1 MSPKKKAKSVVLG
14 RRGKGMSDNSR
25 NLLYD
30 KFELPE
36 SVKIMAVEG
45 CGAIDKQARFVAEPL
60 ERGMGHTLGNALRRA
75 LLIGL
80 EAPAIIAFS
89 MTGVLHEYMALEG
102 VIEDVTN
109 IVLNLKGALL
119 KKYPFQDGGE
129 GRSTQLIRSTISID
143 ASDLAAAGGQK
154 VVTLADL
161 LQEGGFEAVNPEHV
175 IFTVTQPMQFEI
187 ALRVAFGRGYIASE
201 RIVLEDKCMHEIVLD
216 AAFSPVVLVNY
227 FVEDTRVG
235 QDTDFDRLILQV
247 ETDGRVSPKE
257 ALAFATQILAKH
269 FSIFEKMDEKKI
281 VFEEAISIEKE
292 NKDDI
297 LHKLILGINEIE
309 LSVRSTNCLS
319 NANIETIGELV
330 IMPEPRLL
338 QFRNFGK
345 KSLCEIKNKL
355 KEMKLELGMDLSQFG
370 VGLDNVKEKM
380 KWYAEKI
387 RSKNVK
393 G

>member
-1 MSPKKKAKSVVLG
+1 
-14 RRGKGMSDNSR
+14 MSDCSQ

-36 SVKIMAVEG
+36 SVKMMAVEG
-45 CGAIDKQARFVAEPL
+45 SGGSVDKQASFIAEPL

-80 EAPAIIAFS
+80 EAPAIISFS
-89 MTGVLHEYMALEG
+89 MTGVLHEYMAING
-102 VIEDVTN
+102 IIEDVTN
-109 IVLNLKGALL
+109 IILNLKGALL
-119 KKYPFQDGGE
+119 KKYPFQDSE
-129 GRSTQLIRSTISID
+129 NGRCTQLLKSKVSID
-143 ASDLAAAGGQK
+143 ASDLAACGGQK
-154 VVTLADL
+154 AVTLADL
-161 LQEGGFEAVNPEHV
+161 LQEGGFESVNPDHV
-175 IFTVTQPMQFEI
+175 IFTVTQPMQLDI
-187 ALRVAFGRGYIASE
+187 TLRVAFGRGYTTSE
-201 RIVLEDKCMHEIVLD
+201 RIVLEDKGVNEIVLD

-235 QDTDFDRLILQV
+235 QDTDFDRLILHV

-257 ALAFATQILAKH
+257 ALAFSTQILTKH

-297 LHKLILGINEIE
+297 LHKLVLGINEIE

-345 KSLCEIKNKL
+345 KSLFEIKNKL

-380 KWYAEKI
+380 KWYADKI
-387 RSKNVK
+387 RSKNGK

>member
-1 MSPKKKAKSVVLG
+1 M
-14 RRGKGMSDNSR
+14 
-25 NLLYD
+25 
-30 KFELPE
+30 
-36 SVKIMAVEG
+36 MAVEG
-45 CGAIDKQARFVAEPL
+45 SGGSVDKQASFIAEPL

-80 EAPAIIAFS
+80 EAPAIISFS
-89 MTGVLHEYMALEG
+89 MTGVLHEYMAING
-102 VIEDVTN
+102 IIEDVTN
-109 IVLNLKGALL
+109 IILNLKGALL
-119 KKYPFQDGGE
+119 KKYPFQDSE
-129 GRSTQLIRSTISID
+129 NGRCTQLLKSKVSID
-143 ASDLAAAGGQK
+143 ASDLAACGGQK
-154 VVTLADL
+154 AVTLADL
-161 LQEGGFEAVNPEHV
+161 LQEGGFESVNPDHV
-175 IFTVTQPMQFEI
+175 IFTVTQPMQLDI
-187 ALRVAFGRGYIASE
+187 TLRVAFGRGYTTSE
-201 RIVLEDKCMHEIVLD
+201 RIVLEDKGVNEIVLD

-235 QDTDFDRLILQV
+235 QDTDFDRLILHV

-257 ALAFATQILAKH
+257 ALAFSTQILTKH

-297 LHKLILGINEIE
+297 LHKLVLGINEIE

-380 KWYAEKI
+380 KWYADKI
-387 RSKNVK
+387 RSKNGK

>member
-1 MSPKKKAKSVVLG
+1 
-14 RRGKGMSDNSR
+14 MSDCSQ

-36 SVKIMAVEG
+36 SVKMMAVEG
-45 CGAIDKQARFVAEPL
+45 SGGSVDKQASFIAEPL

-80 EAPAIIAFS
+80 EAPAIISFS
-89 MTGVLHEYMALEG
+89 MTGVLHEYMAING
-102 VIEDVTN
+102 IIEDVTN
-109 IVLNLKGALL
+109 IILNLKGALL
-119 KKYPFQDGGE
+119 KKYPFQDSE
-129 GRSTQLIRSTISID
+129 NGRCTQLLKSKVSID
-143 ASDLAAAGGQK
+143 ASDLAACGGQK
-154 VVTLADL
+154 AVTLADL
-161 LQEGGFEAVNPEHV
+161 LQEGGFESVNPDHV
-175 IFTVTQPMQFEI
+175 IFTVTQPMQLDI
-187 ALRVAFGRGYIASE
+187 TLRVAFGRGYTTSE
-201 RIVLEDKCMHEIVLD
+201 RIVLEDKGVNEIVLD

-235 QDTDFDRLILQV
+235 QDTDFDRLILHV

-257 ALAFATQILAKH
+257 ALAFSTQILTKH

-297 LHKLILGINEIE
+297 LHKLVLGINEIE

-380 KWYAEKI
+380 KWYADKI
-387 RSKNVK
+387 RSKNGK

>member
-1 MSPKKKAKSVVLG
+1 MSESQ
-14 RRGKGMSDNSR
+14 

-36 SVKIMAVEG
+36 SVKMMPVDAD
-45 CGAIDKQARFVAEPL
+45 ASMDKVARFIAEPL
-60 ERGMGHTLGNALRRA
+60 EKGMGHTLGNALRRT
-75 LLIGL
+75 LLVGL
-80 EAPAIIAFS
+80 EAPAIISFS
-89 MTGVLHEYMALEG
+89 MTGVLHEYMAMEG
-102 VIEDVTN
+102 IVEDVTN

-119 KKYPFQDGGE
+119 KKYPLQDSE
-129 GRSTQLIRSTISID
+129 KGRSPQVLRAKIIID
-143 ASDLAAAGGQK
+143 ASDLAAVGGQRA
-154 VVTLADL
+154 VTLADL
-161 LQEGGFEAVNPEHV
+161 LQENDFEAINPDHV
-175 IFTVTQPMQFEI
+175 IFTVTKPVDLDIM
-187 ALRVAFGRGYIASE
+187 LRVAFGRGYSPSE
-201 RIVLEDKCMHEIVLD
+201 RIVLEDKGANEIVLD
-216 AAFSPVVLVNY
+216 AAFSPVVLANY

-235 QDTDFDRLILQV
+235 QDTDFDRLILQI
-247 ETDGRVSPKE
+247 ETDGRISPKE
-257 ALAFATQILAKH
+257 ALAFSTQILARH
-269 FSIFEKMDEKKI
+269 CSVFEKMDERRI

-292 NKDDI
+292 SKDDI

-330 IMPEPRLL
+330 IMPELRLL

-370 VGLDNVKEKM
+370 VDLDNVKEKM
-380 KWYAEKI
+380 RWYAEKI
-387 RSKNVK
+387 RSKNAK

>member
-1 MSPKKKAKSVVLG
+1 
-14 RRGKGMSDNSR
+14 MSDNSK

-36 SVKIMAVEG
+36 SVKVMAVEG
-45 CGAIDKQARFVAEPL
+45 CGGVIDKQARFVAEPL

-102 VIEDVTN
+102 IIEDVTN
-109 IVLNLKGALL
+109 IILNLKGALL
-119 KKYPFQDGGE
+119 KKYPFQDNNE
-129 GRSTQLIRSTISID
+129 GRAAQLIRSTISID
-143 ASDLAAAGGQK
+143 ASSLAEAGGQK

-175 IFTVTQPMQFEI
+175 IFTVTQPMQFEVT
-187 ALRVAFGRGYIASE
+187 LRVAFGRGYIASE
-201 RIVLEDKCMHEIVLD
+201 RIVLEDKGMHEIVLD

-257 ALAFATQILAKH
+257 ALAFSTQILAKH

-281 VFEEAISIEKE
+281 VYE
-292 NKDDI
+292 
-297 LHKLILGINEIE
+297 
-309 LSVRSTNCLS
+309 
-319 NANIETIGELV
+319 
-330 IMPEPRLL
+330 
-338 QFRNFGK
+338 
-345 KSLCEIKNKL
+345 
-355 KEMKLELGMDLSQFG
+355 
-370 VGLDNVKEKM
+370 
-380 KWYAEKI
+380 
-387 RSKNVK
+387 
-393 G
+393 

>member
-1 MSPKKKAKSVVLG
+1 
-14 RRGKGMSDNSR
+14 MSDNSQ

-36 SVKIMAVEG
+36 SVKMMAVEG
-45 CGAIDKQARFVAEPL
+45 SGGSIDKQANFVAEPL

-80 EAPAIIAFS
+80 EAPAIISFS
-89 MTGVLHEYMALEG
+89 MTGVLHEYMAIDG
-102 VIEDVTN
+102 IVEDVTN

-119 KKYPFQDGGE
+119 KKYPFQDSE
-129 GRSTQLIRSTISID
+129 DGRCTQLLKSTISVD
-143 ASDLAAAGGQK
+143 ASDLAACGGQRF
-154 VVTLADL
+154 VTLADL
-161 LQEGGFEAVNPEHV
+161 LQEGGFESVNPDHV
-175 IFTVTQPMQFEI
+175 IFTVTQPMQIEI
-187 ALRVAFGRGYIASE
+187 ALRVAFGRGYSTSE
-201 RIVLEDKCMHEIVLD
+201 RIILEDKGVNEIILD

-235 QDTDFDRLILQV
+235 QDTDFDRLVLHV

-257 ALAFATQILAKH
+257 ALAFSTQILNKH

-297 LHKLILGINEIE
+297 LHKLVLGINEIE

-380 KWYAEKI
+380 KSYAEKI

>member
-1 MSPKKKAKSVVLG
+1 MPAKKKAQSVVLG
-14 RRGKGMSDNSR
+14 KEKGMSDNAH

-36 SVKIMAVEG
+36 AVKMLPVEG
-45 CGAIDKQARFVAEPL
+45 LPIDKHARFIAEPL

-80 EAPAIIAFS
+80 EAPAIISFA
-89 MTGVLHEYMALEG
+89 MTGVLHEYMAIEG

-109 IVLNLKGALL
+109 IILNLKGALL
-119 KKYPFQDGGE
+119 KKYPMQDSSL
-129 GRSTQLIRSTISID
+129 GRTTQVLKASISID
-143 ASDLAAAGGQK
+143 ASDLAAANGQK
-154 VVTLADL
+154 EVTLQDL
-161 LQEGGFEAVNPEHV
+161 LQEGDFEAVNPDQV
-175 IFTVTQPMQFEI
+175 IFTVTQPIQLEVV
-187 ALRVAFGRGYIASE
+187 LRIAFGRGYTPSE
-201 RIVLEDKCMHEIVLD
+201 RIVLEDKGVYEIVLD
-216 AAFSPVVLVNY
+216 AAFSPVTLVNY

-235 QDTDFDRLILQV
+235 QDTDFDRLVLIV
-247 ETDGRVSPKE
+247 ETDGRVTPKE
-257 ALAFATQILAKH
+257 ALAFSTQILTKH
-269 FSIFEKMDEKKI
+269 FSIFENMDEKKI

-355 KEMKLELGMDLSQFG
+355 KEMKLELGMDLTQFG

-387 RSKNVK
+387 RAKNIK

>member
-1 MSPKKKAKSVVLG
+1 
-14 RRGKGMSDNSR
+14 MSDSSH
-25 NLLYD
+25 NLLYN

-36 SVKIMAVEG
+36 SVKMSPVEG
-45 CGAIDKQARFVAEPL
+45 AVGGIDKVARFVADPL
-60 ERGMGHTLGNALRRA
+60 EKGMGHTLGSALRRA

-80 EAPAIIAFS
+80 EAPAIVSFS
-89 MTGVLHEYMALEG
+89 MTGVLHEYMAVEG
-102 VIEDVTN
+102 IIEDVTN
-109 IVLNLKGALL
+109 IVLNLKGSLL
-119 KKYPFQDGGE
+119 KKYPLQDCEGG
-129 GRSTQLIRSTISID
+129 RCSQKLRATISID
-143 ASDLAAAGGQK
+143 ASDLAAAGEQK
-154 VVTLADL
+154 EVTLGDL
-161 LQEGGFEAVNPEHV
+161 LQEGTFEAVNPEHV
-175 IFTVTQPMQFEI
+175 IFTVTRPMQLEVM
-187 ALRVAFGRGYIASE
+187 LRVAFGRGYSPSE
-201 RIVLEDKCMHEIVLD
+201 RIVLEERGMNEIVLD

-235 QDTDFDRLILQV
+235 QDTDFDRLVLQV
-247 ETDGRVSPKE
+247 ETDGRVAPKE
-257 ALAFATQILAKH
+257 AVAFATQILSKH
-269 FSIFEKMDEKKI
+269 FSVFEKMDEKRI
-281 VFEEAISIEKE
+281 VFEEAISVEKE

-297 LHKLILGINEIE
+297 LHKLVLGINEIE

-387 RSKNVK
+387 RSSKNTK

>member
-1 MSPKKKAKSVVLG
+1 
-14 RRGKGMSDNSR
+14 MSDNSH
-25 NLLYD
+25 NLLYN

-36 SVKIMAVEG
+36 SVKMSPVEG
-45 CGAIDKQARFVAEPL
+45 AAGGIDKVARFVADPL
-60 ERGMGHTLGNALRRA
+60 EKGMGHTLGSALRRA

-80 EAPAIIAFS
+80 EAPAIVSFS
-89 MTGVLHEYMALEG
+89 MTGVLHEYMAVEG
-102 VIEDVTN
+102 IIEDVTN
-109 IVLNLKGALL
+109 IVLNLKGSLL
-119 KKYPFQDGGE
+119 KKYPLQDCEGG
-129 GRSTQLIRSTISID
+129 RASQKLRATISID

-154 VVTLADL
+154 AITLGDL
-161 LQEGGFEAVNPEHV
+161 LQEGTFEAVNPEHV
-175 IFTVTQPMQFEI
+175 IFTVTRPMQLDVM
-187 ALRVAFGRGYIASE
+187 LRVAFGRGYTPSE
-201 RIVLEDKCMHEIVLD
+201 RIVLEEREMNEIVLD

-247 ETDGRVSPKE
+247 ETDGRVAPKE
-257 ALAFATQILAKH
+257 AVAFATQILSKH
-269 FSIFEKMDEKKI
+269 FSVFEKMDEKRI
-281 VFEEAISIEKE
+281 VFEEVISVEKE

-297 LHKLILGINEIE
+297 LHKLVLGINEIE

-387 RSKNVK
+387 RSSKNTK

>member
-1 MSPKKKAKSVVLG
+1 
-14 RRGKGMSDNSR
+14 MSDNAH

-36 SVKIMAVEG
+36 AVKMLPVEG
-45 CGAIDKQARFVAEPL
+45 LPIDKHARFIAEPL

-80 EAPAIIAFS
+80 EAPAIISFA
-89 MTGVLHEYMALEG
+89 MTGVLHEYMAIEG

-109 IVLNLKGALL
+109 IILNLKGALL
-119 KKYPFQDGGE
+119 KKYPMQDSSL
-129 GRSTQLIRSTISID
+129 GRTTQVLKASISID
-143 ASDLAAAGGQK
+143 ASDLAAANGQK
-154 VVTLADL
+154 EVTLQDL
-161 LQEGGFEAVNPEHV
+161 LQEGDFEAVNPDQV
-175 IFTVTQPMQFEI
+175 IFTVTQPIQLEVV
-187 ALRVAFGRGYIASE
+187 LRIAFGRGYTPSE
-201 RIVLEDKCMHEIVLD
+201 RIVLEDKGVYEIVLD
-216 AAFSPVVLVNY
+216 AAFSPVTLVNY

-235 QDTDFDRLILQV
+235 QDTDFDRLVLIV
-247 ETDGRVSPKE
+247 ETDGRVTPKE
-257 ALAFATQILAKH
+257 ALAFSTQILTKH
-269 FSIFEKMDEKKI
+269 FSIFENMDEKKI

-355 KEMKLELGMDLSQFG
+355 KEMKLELGMDLTQFG

-387 RSKNVK
+387 RAKNIK

>member
-1 MSPKKKAKSVVLG
+1 
-14 RRGKGMSDNSR
+14 MSDCSQ

-36 SVKIMAVEG
+36 SVKMMAVEG
-45 CGAIDKQARFVAEPL
+45 SGGSVDKQASFIAEPL

-80 EAPAIIAFS
+80 EAPAIISFS
-89 MTGVLHEYMALEG
+89 MTGVLHEYMAING
-102 VIEDVTN
+102 IIEDVTN
-109 IVLNLKGALL
+109 IILNLKGALL
-119 KKYPFQDGGE
+119 KKYPFQDSE
-129 GRSTQLIRSTISID
+129 NGRCTQLLKSKVSID
-143 ASDLAAAGGQK
+143 ASDLAACGGQK
-154 VVTLADL
+154 AVTLADL
-161 LQEGGFEAVNPEHV
+161 LQEGGFESVNPDYV
-175 IFTVTQPMQFEI
+175 IFTVTQPMQLDI
-187 ALRVAFGRGYIASE
+187 TLRVAFGRGYTTSE
-201 RIVLEDKCMHEIVLD
+201 RIVLEDKGVNEIVLD

-235 QDTDFDRLILQV
+235 QDTDFDRLILHV

-257 ALAFATQILAKH
+257 ALAFSTQILTKH

-281 VFEEAISIEKE
+281 VFEEAISLEKE

-297 LHKLILGINEIE
+297 LHKLVLGINEIE

-380 KWYAEKI
+380 KWYADKI
-387 RSKNVK
+387 RSKNGK

>member
-1 MSPKKKAKSVVLG
+1 MSSKKKAQGIVLG
-14 RRGKGMSDNSR
+14 KEKGMSENLQ

-36 SVKIMAVEG
+36 SVKMLSMEG
-45 CGAIDKQARFVAEPL
+45 FSTDTHARFVAEPL
-60 ERGMGHTLGNALRRA
+60 EKGMGHTLGNALRRA

-80 EAPAIIAFS
+80 EAPAIISFS
-89 MTGVLHEYMALEG
+89 MTGVLHEYMAIEG
-102 VIEDVTN
+102 IIEDVTN
-109 IVLNLKGALL
+109 IILNLKSALL
-119 KKYPFQDGGE
+119 KKHPMQGSEE
-129 GRSTQLIRSTISID
+129 GRSTQLLKSSISID
-143 ASDLAAAGGQK
+143 ASDLAAVGGQK
-154 VVTLADL
+154 EVTLGDL
-161 LQEGGFEAVNPEHV
+161 LQEGGFEAVNPEQV
-175 IFTVTQPMQFEI
+175 IFTVTQPMQLDI
-187 ALRVAFGRGYIASE
+187 TLRVAFGRGYTTSE
-201 RIVLEDKCMHEIVLD
+201 RIVLEDKGVNEIVLD
-216 AAFSPVVLVNY
+216 AAFSPVCLVNY
-227 FVEDTRVG
+227 YVEDTRVG

-247 ETDGRVSPKE
+247 ETDGRITPKE
-257 ALAFATQILAKH
+257 ALAFSTQILTKH
-269 FSIFEKMDEKKI
+269 FSIFEKMDEKRI
-281 VFEEAISIEKE
+281 VFEEAVSIEKE

-370 VGLDNVKEKM
+370 IGLDNVKEKM

-387 RSKNVK
+387 RVK
-393 G
+393 GTKG

>member
-1 MSPKKKAKSVVLG
+1 
-14 RRGKGMSDNSR
+14 MSDSSH
-25 NLLYD
+25 NLLYN

-36 SVKIMAVEG
+36 SVKMSPVEG
-45 CGAIDKQARFVAEPL
+45 AVGGIDKVARFVADPL
-60 ERGMGHTLGNALRRA
+60 EKGMGHTLGSALRRA

-80 EAPAIIAFS
+80 EAPAIVSFS
-89 MTGVLHEYMALEG
+89 MTGVLHEYMAVEG
-102 VIEDVTN
+102 IIEDVTN
-109 IVLNLKGALL
+109 IVLNLKGSLL
-119 KKYPFQDGGE
+119 KKYPLQDCE
-129 GRSTQLIRSTISID
+129 GRRCSQKLRATISID

-154 VVTLADL
+154 EVTLGDL
-161 LQEGGFEAVNPEHV
+161 LQEGTFEAVNPEHV
-175 IFTVTQPMQFEI
+175 IFTVTRPMQLEVM
-187 ALRVAFGRGYIASE
+187 LRVAFGRGYSPSE
-201 RIVLEDKCMHEIVLD
+201 RIVLEERGMNEIVLD

-235 QDTDFDRLILQV
+235 QDTDFDRLVLQV
-247 ETDGRVSPKE
+247 ETDGRVAPKE
-257 ALAFATQILAKH
+257 AVAFATQILSKH
-269 FSIFEKMDEKKI
+269 FSVFEKMDEKRI
-281 VFEEAISIEKE
+281 VFEEAISVEKE

-297 LHKLILGINEIE
+297 LHKLVLGINEIE

-387 RSKNVK
+387 RSSKNTK

>member
-1 MSPKKKAKSVVLG
+1 
-14 RRGKGMSDNSR
+14 MSDNAH

-36 SVKIMAVEG
+36 AVKMLPVEG
-45 CGAIDKQARFVAEPL
+45 LPIDKHARFIAEPL

-80 EAPAIIAFS
+80 EAPAIISFA
-89 MTGVLHEYMALEG
+89 MTGVLHEYMAIEG

-109 IVLNLKGALL
+109 IILNLKGALL
-119 KKYPFQDGGE
+119 KKYPMQDSSL
-129 GRSTQLIRSTISID
+129 GRTTQVLKASISID
-143 ASDLAAAGGQK
+143 ASDLAAANGQK
-154 VVTLADL
+154 EVTLQDL
-161 LQEGGFEAVNPEHV
+161 LQEGDFEAVNPDQV
-175 IFTVTQPMQFEI
+175 IFTVTQPIQLEVV
-187 ALRVAFGRGYIASE
+187 LRIAFGRGYTPSE
-201 RIVLEDKCMHEIVLD
+201 RIVLEDKGVYEIVLD
-216 AAFSPVVLVNY
+216 AAFSPVTLVNY

-235 QDTDFDRLILQV
+235 QDTDFDRLVLIV
-247 ETDGRVSPKE
+247 ETDGRVTPKE
-257 ALAFATQILAKH
+257 ALAFSTQILTKH
-269 FSIFEKMDEKKI
+269 FSIFENMDEKKI

-355 KEMKLELGMDLSQFG
+355 KEMKLELGMDLTQFG

-387 RSKNVK
+387 RAKNTK

>member
-1 MSPKKKAKSVVLG
+1 MTEQEEPA
-14 RRGKGMSDNSR
+14 
-25 NLLYD
+25 LLYD

-36 SVKIMAVEG
+36 CVKVKAIEG
-45 CGAIDKQARFVAEPL
+45 QSSDKKVRFVAEPL
-60 ERGMGHTLGNALRRA
+60 EKGVGHTLGNALRRI

-80 EAPAIIAFS
+80 EAPAIVSFS
-89 MTGVLHEYMALEG
+89 MTGVLHEYMSVEG
-102 VIEDVTN
+102 IVEDVTN
-109 IVLNLKGALL
+109 IVLNLKGSLL
-119 KKYPFQDGGE
+119 RKLPMRGSEE
-129 GRSTQLIRSTISID
+129 GRSARCLRSQVNVDAALLAEHNGCYQVRLIE
-143 ASDLAAAGGQK
+143 LLKGG
-154 VVTLADL
+154 
-161 LQEGGFEAVNPEHV
+161 EFEAVNPDHV
-175 IFTVTQPMQFEI
+175 IFSVTAPMQLDVE
-187 ALRVAFGRGYIASE
+187 LKVAFGRGYITSE
-201 RIVLEDKCMHEIVLD
+201 RVQIENKGVNEIVLD

-235 QDTDFDRLILQV
+235 QDTDFDRLILDV

-257 ALAFATQILAKH
+257 AVSFATQILVKH
-269 FSIFEKMDEKKI
+269 FAIFEKMDERKL
-281 VFEEAISIEKE
+281 VFEEAVSIEKE
-292 NKDDI
+292 SKDDM
-297 LHKLILGINEIE
+297 LHKLVLGINEIE

-345 KSLCEIKNKL
+345 KSLSEIKNKL
-355 KEMKLELGMDLSQFG
+355 KEMKLELGMDLSLFG

-387 RSKNVK
+387 RSKNIK

>member
-1 MSPKKKAKSVVLG
+1 
-14 RRGKGMSDNSR
+14 MSDCSQ

-36 SVKIMAVEG
+36 SVKMMAVEG
-45 CGAIDKQARFVAEPL
+45 GGGSVDKQASFIAEPL

-80 EAPAIIAFS
+80 EAPAIISFS
-89 MTGVLHEYMALEG
+89 MTGVLHEYMAING
-102 VIEDVTN
+102 IIEDVTN
-109 IVLNLKGALL
+109 IILNLKGALL
-119 KKYPFQDGGE
+119 KKYPFQDSE
-129 GRSTQLIRSTISID
+129 NGRCTQLLKSKVSID
-143 ASDLAAAGGQK
+143 ASDLAACGGQK
-154 VVTLADL
+154 AVTLADL
-161 LQEGGFEAVNPEHV
+161 LQEGGFESVNPDHV
-175 IFTVTQPMQFEI
+175 IFTVTQPMQLDI
-187 ALRVAFGRGYIASE
+187 TLRVAFGRGYTTSE
-201 RIVLEDKCMHEIVLD
+201 RIVLEDKGVNEIVLD

-235 QDTDFDRLILQV
+235 QDTDFDRLILHV

-257 ALAFATQILAKH
+257 ALAFSTQILTKH

-297 LHKLILGINEIE
+297 LHKLVLGINEIE

-380 KWYAEKI
+380 KWYADKI
-387 RSKNVK
+387 RSKNGK

>member
-1 MSPKKKAKSVVLG
+1 
-14 RRGKGMSDNSR
+14 MSDCSQ

-36 SVKIMAVEG
+36 SVKMMAVEG
-45 CGAIDKQARFVAEPL
+45 SGGSVDKQASFIAEPL

-80 EAPAIIAFS
+80 EAPAIISFS
-89 MTGVLHEYMALEG
+89 MTGVLHEYMAING
-102 VIEDVTN
+102 IIEDVTN
-109 IVLNLKGALL
+109 IILNLKGALL
-119 KKYPFQDGGE
+119 KKYPFQDSE
-129 GRSTQLIRSTISID
+129 NGRCTQLLKSKVSID
-143 ASDLAAAGGQK
+143 ASDLAACGGQK
-154 VVTLADL
+154 AVILADL
-161 LQEGGFEAVNPEHV
+161 LQEGGFESVNPDYV
-175 IFTVTQPMQFEI
+175 IFTVTQPMQLDI
-187 ALRVAFGRGYIASE
+187 TLRVAFGRGYTTSE
-201 RIVLEDKCMHEIVLD
+201 RIVFEDKGVNEIVLD

-235 QDTDFDRLILQV
+235 QDTDFDRLILHV

-257 ALAFATQILAKH
+257 ALAFSTQILTKH

-281 VFEEAISIEKE
+281 VFEEAISLEKE

-297 LHKLILGINEIE
+297 LHKLVLGINEIE

-380 KWYAEKI
+380 KWYADKI
-387 RSKNVK
+387 RSKNGK

>member
-1 MSPKKKAKSVVLG
+1 
-14 RRGKGMSDNSR
+14 MSDNSQ

-36 SVKIMAVEG
+36 SVKMMAVEG
-45 CGAIDKQARFVAEPL
+45 SGGSIDKQANFVAEPL

-80 EAPAIIAFS
+80 EAPAIISFS
-89 MTGVLHEYMALEG
+89 MTGVLHEYMAIDG
-102 VIEDVTN
+102 IVEDVTN

-119 KKYPFQDGGE
+119 KKYPFQDSE
-129 GRSTQLIRSTISID
+129 DGRCTQLLKSTISVD
-143 ASDLAAAGGQK
+143 ASDLAACGGQRS
-154 VVTLADL
+154 VTLADL
-161 LQEGGFEAVNPEHV
+161 LQEGGFESVNPDHV
-175 IFTVTQPMQFEI
+175 IFTVTQPMQIEI
-187 ALRVAFGRGYIASE
+187 ALRVAFGRGYSTSE
-201 RIVLEDKCMHEIVLD
+201 RIILEDKGVNEIILD

-235 QDTDFDRLILQV
+235 QDTDFDRLVLHV

-257 ALAFATQILAKH
+257 ALAFSTQILNKH
-269 FSIFEKMDEKKI
+269 FSIFERMDEKKI

-297 LHKLILGINEIE
+297 LHKLVLGINEIE

-380 KWYAEKI
+380 KSYAEKI

>member
-1 MSPKKKAKSVVLG
+1 
-14 RRGKGMSDNSR
+14 MSDNSQ

-36 SVKIMAVEG
+36 SVKMMAVEG
-45 CGAIDKQARFVAEPL
+45 SGGSIDKQASFVAEPL

-80 EAPAIIAFS
+80 EAPAIISFS
-89 MTGVLHEYMALEG
+89 MTGVLHEYMAIDG
-102 VIEDVTN
+102 IVEDVTN

-119 KKYPFQDGGE
+119 KKYPFQDSE
-129 GRSTQLIRSTISID
+129 DGRCTQLLKSTISVD
-143 ASDLAAAGGQK
+143 ASDLAACGGQRS
-154 VVTLADL
+154 VTLADL
-161 LQEGGFEAVNPEHV
+161 LQEGGFESVNPDHV
-175 IFTVTQPMQFEI
+175 IFTVTQPMQIEI
-187 ALRVAFGRGYIASE
+187 ALRVAFGRGYSTSE
-201 RIVLEDKCMHEIVLD
+201 RIILEDKGVNEIILD

-235 QDTDFDRLILQV
+235 QDTDFDRLILHV

-257 ALAFATQILAKH
+257 ALAFSTQILTKH

-297 LHKLILGINEIE
+297 LHKLVLGINEIE

-380 KWYAEKI
+380 KSYAEKI

>member
-1 MSPKKKAKSVVLG
+1 
-14 RRGKGMSDNSR
+14 MSDNSH
-25 NLLYD
+25 NLLYN

-36 SVKIMAVEG
+36 SVKMSPVEG
-45 CGAIDKQARFVAEPL
+45 AVGGVDRVARFVADPL
-60 ERGMGHTLGNALRRA
+60 EKGMGHTLGSALRRA

-80 EAPAIIAFS
+80 EAPAIVSFS
-89 MTGVLHEYMALEG
+89 MTGVLHEYMAVEG
-102 VIEDVTN
+102 IIEDVTN
-109 IVLNLKGALL
+109 IVLNLKGSLL
-119 KKYPFQDGGE
+119 KKYPLQGAEGG
-129 GRSTQLIRSTISID
+129 RASQKLHATISID
-143 ASDLAAAGGQK
+143 AADLAAAGGQRA
-154 VVTLADL
+154 VTLGDL
-161 LQEGGFEAVNPEHV
+161 LQEGTFEAVNPDHV
-175 IFTVTQPMQFEI
+175 IFTVTRPMQLEVM
-187 ALRVAFGRGYIASE
+187 LRVAFGRGYIPSE
-201 RIVLEDKCMHEIVLD
+201 RIVLEERGMNEIVLD

-227 FVEDTRVG
+227 FIEDTRVG
-235 QDTDFDRLILQV
+235 QDTDFDRLVLQV
-247 ETDGRVSPKE
+247 ETDGRVAPKE
-257 ALAFATQILAKH
+257 AVAFATQILSKH
-269 FSIFEKMDEKKI
+269 FSVFEKMDEKRI
-281 VFEEAISIEKE
+281 VFEEAISVEKE

-297 LHKLILGINEIE
+297 LHKLVLGINEIE

-330 IMPEPRLL
+330 ILPEPRLL

-387 RSKNVK
+387 RSTKSTK

>member
-1 MSPKKKAKSVVLG
+1 
-14 RRGKGMSDNSR
+14 MSDQSH

-36 SVKIMAVEG
+36 SVKMVPVK
-45 CGAIDKQARFVAEPL
+45 GATSIDKVARFIAEPL
-60 ERGMGHTLGNALRRA
+60 EKGMGHTLGNALRRT
-75 LLIGL
+75 LLVGL
-80 EAPAIIAFS
+80 EAPAIISFS
-89 MTGVLHEYMALEG
+89 MTGVLHEYMAVEG
-102 VIEDVTN
+102 IVEDVTN

-119 KKYPFQDGGE
+119 RNYPMQDSE
-129 GRSTQLIRSTISID
+129 DGRRSQVLRAKIFVD
-143 ASDLAAAGGQK
+143 ASELAVAGGQK
-154 VVTLADL
+154 AITLQDL
-161 LQEGGFEAVNPEHV
+161 LQEGNFEPVNPEHV
-175 IFTVTQPMQFEI
+175 IFTITKPLELDVT
-187 ALRVAFGRGYIASE
+187 LRVAFGRGYSPSE
-201 RIVLEDKCMHEIVLD
+201 RIVLDDKGVYEIVLD
-216 AAFSPVVLVNY
+216 AAFSPVVLANY

-247 ETDGRVSPKE
+247 ETDGRISPKE
-257 ALAFATQILAKH
+257 ALAFSTQILTKH
-269 FSIFEKMDEKKI
+269 FSVFEKMDEKKI
-281 VFEEAISIEKE
+281 VFEETISIEKE
-292 NKDDI
+292 SKDDI

-330 IMPEPRLL
+330 IMPELRLL

-370 VGLDNVKEKM
+370 VELDNVKEKM
-380 KWYAEKI
+380 RWYAEKI
-387 RSKNVK
+387 RAKKAK

>member
-1 MSPKKKAKSVVLG
+1 
-14 RRGKGMSDNSR
+14 MSDNSQ

-36 SVKIMAVEG
+36 SVKMMAVEG
-45 CGAIDKQARFVAEPL
+45 SGGSIDKQASFVAEPL

-80 EAPAIIAFS
+80 EAPAIISFS
-89 MTGVLHEYMALEG
+89 MTGVLHEYMAMEG
-102 VIEDVTN
+102 IVEDVTN

-119 KKYPFQDGGE
+119 KKYPFQDSE
-129 GRSTQLIRSTISID
+129 DGRCTQLLKSTISVD
-143 ASDLAAAGGQK
+143 ASDLAACSGQRS
-154 VVTLADL
+154 VTLADL
-161 LQEGGFEAVNPEHV
+161 LQEGGFESVNPNHV
-175 IFTVTQPMQFEI
+175 IFTVTQPMQIEI
-187 ALRVAFGRGYIASE
+187 ALRVAFGRGYSTSE
-201 RIVLEDKCMHEIVLD
+201 RIVLEDKGVNEIILD

-235 QDTDFDRLILQV
+235 QDTDFDRLILHV

-257 ALAFATQILAKH
+257 ALAFSTQILTKH
-269 FSIFEKMDEKKI
+269 FSIFERMDEKKI

-297 LHKLILGINEIE
+297 LHKLVLGINEIE

-380 KWYAEKI
+380 KSYAEKI

>member
-1 MSPKKKAKSVVLG
+1 
-14 RRGKGMSDNSR
+14 MSDCSQ

-36 SVKIMAVEG
+36 SVKMMAVEG
-45 CGAIDKQARFVAEPL
+45 SGGSVDKQASFIAEPL

-80 EAPAIIAFS
+80 EAPAIISFS
-89 MTGVLHEYMALEG
+89 MTGVLHEYMAING
-102 VIEDVTN
+102 IIEDVTN
-109 IVLNLKGALL
+109 IILNLKGALL
-119 KKYPFQDGGE
+119 KKYPFQDSE
-129 GRSTQLIRSTISID
+129 NGRCTQLLKSKVSID
-143 ASDLAAAGGQK
+143 TSDLAACGGQK
-154 VVTLADL
+154 AVTLADL
-161 LQEGGFEAVNPEHV
+161 LQEGGFESVNPDHV
-175 IFTVTQPMQFEI
+175 IFTVTQPMQLDI
-187 ALRVAFGRGYIASE
+187 TLRVAFGRGYTTSE
-201 RIVLEDKCMHEIVLD
+201 RIVLEDKGVNEIVLD

-235 QDTDFDRLILQV
+235 QDTDFDRLILHV

-257 ALAFATQILAKH
+257 ALAFSTQILTKH

-297 LHKLILGINEIE
+297 LHKLVLGINEIE

-380 KWYAEKI
+380 KWYADKI
-387 RSKNVK
+387 RSKNGK

>member
-1 MSPKKKAKSVVLG
+1 
-14 RRGKGMSDNSR
+14 MSDQSH

-36 SVKIMAVEG
+36 SVKMVPVKGETST
-45 CGAIDKQARFVAEPL
+45 DRVARFIAEPL
-60 ERGMGHTLGNALRRA
+60 EKGMGHTLGNALRRT
-75 LLIGL
+75 LLVGL
-80 EAPAIIAFS
+80 EAPAIISFS
-89 MTGVLHEYMALEG
+89 MTGVLHEYMAVEG
-102 VIEDVTN
+102 IVEDVTN

-119 KKYPFQDGGE
+119 KKYPMQDSE
-129 GRSTQLIRSTISID
+129 DGRRSQVLRAKILID

-154 VVTLADL
+154 VVTLLDL
-161 LQEGGFEAVNPEHV
+161 LQESDFEAVNPDHV
-175 IFTVTQPMQFEI
+175 IFTVTKPVELDVT
-187 ALRVAFGRGYIASE
+187 LRVAFGRGYSPSE
-201 RIVLEDKCMHEIVLD
+201 RIILDDKGVYEIVLD
-216 AAFSPVVLVNY
+216 AAFSPVVLANY

-247 ETDGRVSPKE
+247 ETDGRISPKE
-257 ALAFATQILAKH
+257 ALAFSTQILAKH
-269 FSIFEKMDEKKI
+269 FSVFEKMDEKKI

-292 NKDDI
+292 SKDDI

-330 IMPEPRLL
+330 IMPELRLL

-370 VGLDNVKEKM
+370 VELDNVKEKM
-380 KWYAEKI
+380 RWYAEKI
-387 RSKNVK
+387 RSKKAK

>member
-1 MSPKKKAKSVVLG
+1 
-14 RRGKGMSDNSR
+14 MSDCSQ

-36 SVKIMAVEG
+36 SVKMMAVEG
-45 CGAIDKQARFVAEPL
+45 SGGSVDKQASFIAEPL

-80 EAPAIIAFS
+80 EAPAIISFS
-89 MTGVLHEYMALEG
+89 MTGVLHEYMAING
-102 VIEDVTN
+102 IIEDVTN
-109 IVLNLKGALL
+109 IILNLKGALL
-119 KKYPFQDGGE
+119 KKYPFQDSE
-129 GRSTQLIRSTISID
+129 NGRCTQLLKSKVSID
-143 ASDLAAAGGQK
+143 ASDLAACGGQK
-154 VVTLADL
+154 AVTLADL
-161 LQEGGFEAVNPEHV
+161 LQEGGFESVNPDHV
-175 IFTVTQPMQFEI
+175 IFTVTQPMQLDI
-187 ALRVAFGRGYIASE
+187 TLRVAFGRGYTTSE
-201 RIVLEDKCMHEIVLD
+201 RIILEDKGVNEIVLD

-235 QDTDFDRLILQV
+235 QDTDFDRLILHV

-257 ALAFATQILAKH
+257 ALAFSTQILTKH

-297 LHKLILGINEIE
+297 LHKLVLGINEIE

-380 KWYAEKI
+380 KWYADKI
-387 RSKNVK
+387 RSKNGK

>member
-1 MSPKKKAKSVVLG
+1 
-14 RRGKGMSDNSR
+14 MSDSSH
-25 NLLYD
+25 NLLYN

-36 SVKIMAVEG
+36 SVKMSPVEG
-45 CGAIDKQARFVAEPL
+45 AVGGIDKVARFVADPL
-60 ERGMGHTLGNALRRA
+60 EKGMGHTLGSALRRA

-80 EAPAIIAFS
+80 EAPAIVSFS
-89 MTGVLHEYMALEG
+89 MTGVLHEYMAVEG
-102 VIEDVTN
+102 IIEDVTN
-109 IVLNLKGALL
+109 IVLNLKGSLL
-119 KKYPFQDGGE
+119 KKYPLQDCEGGRCFQKL
-129 GRSTQLIRSTISID
+129 RATISID

-154 VVTLADL
+154 EVTLGDL
-161 LQEGGFEAVNPEHV
+161 LQEGTFEAVNPEHV
-175 IFTVTQPMQFEI
+175 IFTVTRPMQLEVM
-187 ALRVAFGRGYIASE
+187 LRVAFGRGYSPSE
-201 RIVLEDKCMHEIVLD
+201 RIVLEERGMNEIVLD

-235 QDTDFDRLILQV
+235 QDTDFDRLVLQV
-247 ETDGRVSPKE
+247 ETDGRVAPKE
-257 ALAFATQILAKH
+257 AVAFATQILSKH
-269 FSIFEKMDEKKI
+269 FSVFEKMDEKRI
-281 VFEEAISIEKE
+281 VFEEAISVEKE

-297 LHKLILGINEIE
+297 LHKLVLGINEIE

-387 RSKNVK
+387 RSSKNTK

>member
-1 MSPKKKAKSVVLG
+1 
-14 RRGKGMSDNSR
+14 MSDNSQS
-25 NLLYD
+25 LLYD

-36 SVKIMAVEG
+36 TVKMMPVDGNVNSV
-45 CGAIDKQARFVAEPL
+45 DKVARFVAEPL
-60 ERGMGHTLGNALRRA
+60 EKGMGHTLGNALRRA

-80 EAPAIIAFS
+80 EAPAIISFS
-89 MTGVLHEYMALEG
+89 MTGVLHEYMAIEG
-102 VIEDVTN
+102 IVEDVTN

-119 KKYPFQDGGE
+119 KKYPLQDSE
-129 GRSTQLIRSTISID
+129 DGRATRMLKVVLSID
-143 ASDLAAAGGQK
+143 ASDLAAGGGQRL
-154 VVTLADL
+154 VTLADL
-161 LQEGGFEAVNPEHV
+161 LQSGEFEAVNPEHV
-175 IFTVTQPMQFEI
+175 IFTVTKPMQLEI
-187 ALRVAFGRGYIASE
+187 SLRVAFGRGYAPSE
-201 RIVLEDKCMHEIVLD
+201 RIVIENKGVYEIILD

-235 QDTDFDRLILQV
+235 QDTDFDRLVLQV

-257 ALAFATQILAKH
+257 ALAFSTQILTKH
-269 FSIFEKMDEKKI
+269 FSVFEKMDERKI
-281 VFEEAISIEKE
+281 VFEEAVAIEKE

-345 KSLCEIKNKL
+345 KSLSEIKNKL

-387 RSKNVK
+387 RSKNTK

>member
-1 MSPKKKAKSVVLG
+1 
-14 RRGKGMSDNSR
+14 MSDNSQ

-30 KFELPE
+30 KFELPDT
-36 SVKIMAVEG
+36 VKVFPVEG
-45 CGAIDKQARFVAEPL
+45 FPIDKYARFIAEPL

-80 EAPAIIAFS
+80 EAPAIISFT
-89 MTGVLHEYMALEG
+89 MTGVLHEYMAMDG
-102 VIEDVTN
+102 IVEDVTN

-119 KKYPFQDGGE
+119 KKYPMQDTSL
-129 GRSTQLIRSTISID
+129 GRSTQIIKTQISID
-143 ASDLAAAGGQK
+143 ASDLAAAQGQK
-154 VVTLADL
+154 SVTLADL
-161 LQEGGFEAVNPEHV
+161 LQQGDFEAVNPNQV
-175 IFTVTQPMQFEI
+175 MFTVTKPLQSEVL
-187 ALRVAFGRGYIASE
+187 LRIAFGRGYTPSE
-201 RIVLEDKCMHEIVLD
+201 RIILEDKGVYEIVLD
-216 AAFSPVVLVNY
+216 AAFSPVTLVNY

-235 QDTDFDRLILQV
+235 QDTDFDRLVLYV

-257 ALAFATQILAKH
+257 ALAFSTQILTKH
-269 FSIFEKMDEKKI
+269 FSIFENMDEKKI
-281 VFEEAISIEKE
+281 VFEEAVSIEKE

-355 KEMKLELGMDLSQFG
+355 KEMKLELGMDLAQFG

-387 RSKNVK
+387 RTKNTK

>member
-1 MSPKKKAKSVVLG
+1 
-14 RRGKGMSDNSR
+14 MSDCSQ

-36 SVKIMAVEG
+36 SVKMMAVEG
-45 CGAIDKQARFVAEPL
+45 SGGSVDKQASFIAEPL

-80 EAPAIIAFS
+80 EAPAIISFS
-89 MTGVLHEYMALEG
+89 MTGVLHEYMAING
-102 VIEDVTN
+102 IIEDVTN
-109 IVLNLKGALL
+109 IILNLKGALL
-119 KKYPFQDGGE
+119 KKYPFQDSE
-129 GRSTQLIRSTISID
+129 NGRCTQLLKSKVSID
-143 ASDLAAAGGQK
+143 ASDLAACGGQK
-154 VVTLADL
+154 AVTLADL
-161 LQEGGFEAVNPEHV
+161 LQEGGFESVNPDHV
-175 IFTVTQPMQFEI
+175 IFTVTQPIQLDI
-187 ALRVAFGRGYIASE
+187 TLRVAFGRGYTTSE
-201 RIVLEDKCMHEIVLD
+201 RIVLEDKGVNEIVLD

-235 QDTDFDRLILQV
+235 QDTDFDRLILHV

-257 ALAFATQILAKH
+257 ALAFSTQILTKH

-297 LHKLILGINEIE
+297 LHKLVLGINEIE

-380 KWYAEKI
+380 KWYADKI
-387 RSKNVK
+387 RSKNGK

>member
-1 MSPKKKAKSVVLG
+1 
-14 RRGKGMSDNSR
+14 MSDSSQ

-36 SVKIMAVEG
+36 SVKMVPIEG
-45 CGAIDKQARFVAEPL
+45 SSVLSDKVARFVAEPL
-60 ERGMGHTLGNALRRA
+60 EKGMGHTLGNALRRA

-80 EAPAIIAFS
+80 EAPAIISFS
-89 MTGVLHEYMALEG
+89 MTGILHEYMSMEG

-119 KKYPFQDGGE
+119 KKMPMQDDEG
-129 GRSTQLIRSTISID
+129 GRSTQVLRVKISID
-143 ASDLAAAGGQK
+143 SSDIATAGGQK
-154 VVTLADL
+154 AVTLGDL
-161 LQEGGFEAVNPEHV
+161 LLGSTFEAVNPEHV
-175 IFTVTQPMQFEI
+175 IFTVTQPLQADFMM
-187 ALRVAFGRGYIASE
+187 RVAFGRGYTSSD
-201 RIVLEDKCMHEIVLD
+201 RIELEDKGVYEIVLD

-247 ETDGRVSPKE
+247 ETDGRISPRE
-257 ALAFATQILAKH
+257 ALAFSTQILIKH
-269 FSIFEKMDEKKI
+269 FSVFEKMDEKKI
-281 VFEEAISIEKE
+281 VFEEAVSIEKE

-345 KSLCEIKNKL
+345 KSLSEIKNKL

-387 RSKNVK
+387 RAKNVK

>member
-1 MSPKKKAKSVVLG
+1 
-14 RRGKGMSDNSR
+14 MSDCSQ

-36 SVKIMAVEG
+36 SVKMMAVEG
-45 CGAIDKQARFVAEPL
+45 SGGSVDKQASFIAEPL

-80 EAPAIIAFS
+80 EAPAIISFS
-89 MTGVLHEYMALEG
+89 MTGVLHEYMAING
-102 VIEDVTN
+102 IIEDVTN
-109 IVLNLKGALL
+109 IILNLKGALL
-119 KKYPFQDGGE
+119 KKYPFQDSE
-129 GRSTQLIRSTISID
+129 NGRCTQLLKSKVSID
-143 ASDLAAAGGQK
+143 ASDLAACGGQK
-154 VVTLADL
+154 AVTLADL
-161 LQEGGFEAVNPEHV
+161 LQEGGFESVNPDHV
-175 IFTVTQPMQFEI
+175 IFTVTQPMQLDI
-187 ALRVAFGRGYIASE
+187 TLRVAFGRGYTTSE
-201 RIVLEDKCMHEIVLD
+201 RIVLEDKGVNEIVLD

-235 QDTDFDRLILQV
+235 QDTDFDRLILHV

-257 ALAFATQILAKH
+257 ALAFSTQILTKH
-269 FSIFEKMDEKKI
+269 FSIFEKIDEKKI

-297 LHKLILGINEIE
+297 LHKLVLGINEIE

-380 KWYAEKI
+380 KWYADKI
-387 RSKNVK
+387 RSKNGK

>member
-1 MSPKKKAKSVVLG
+1 
-14 RRGKGMSDNSR
+14 MSDSSH
-25 NLLYD
+25 NLLYN

-36 SVKIMAVEG
+36 SVKMSPVEG
-45 CGAIDKQARFVAEPL
+45 AVGSIDKVARFVADPL
-60 ERGMGHTLGNALRRA
+60 EKGMGHTLGSALRRA

-80 EAPAIIAFS
+80 EAPAIVSFS
-89 MTGVLHEYMALEG
+89 MTGVLHEYMAVEG
-102 VIEDVTN
+102 IIEDVTN
-109 IVLNLKGALL
+109 MLLNLKGSLL
-119 KKYPFQDGGE
+119 KKYPLQDCEGG
-129 GRSTQLIRSTISID
+129 RCSQKLRATISVD

-154 VVTLADL
+154 EVTLGDL
-161 LQEGGFEAVNPEHV
+161 LQEGTFEAVNPEHV
-175 IFTVTQPMQFEI
+175 IFTVTRPMQLEVM
-187 ALRVAFGRGYIASE
+187 LRVAFGRGYSPSE
-201 RIVLEDKCMHEIVLD
+201 RIVLEERGMNEIVLD

-235 QDTDFDRLILQV
+235 QDTDFDRLVLQV
-247 ETDGRVSPKE
+247 ETDGRVAPKE
-257 ALAFATQILAKH
+257 AVAFATQILSKH
-269 FSIFEKMDEKKI
+269 FSVFEKMDEKRI
-281 VFEEAISIEKE
+281 VFEEAISVEKE

-297 LHKLILGINEIE
+297 LHKLVLGINEIE
-309 LSVRSTNCLS
+309 LSVRLIRSTNCLS

-387 RSKNVK
+387 RSSKNTK
-393 G
+393 A